1 MIPDEESGIR
11 NGNVRVSRD
20 FCHRF
25 CEPCS
30 IYSAKTPG
38 FILYIIICLYTPGD
52 FVGPRRQYKAA
63 LSRPC
68 HCDGAGRQNWFY
80 YKSEMFVIWTVL
92 LAGICWDIDLTTLL
106 PKVVWNDECM
116 HGRKF
121 VS

>member
-25 CEPCS
+25 CKPCS